1 MVFVTVK
8 FVCGRVTVLENKS
21 LFGFV
26 HSWAW
31 CYKLSGYEPTL
42 PLPTSVGCVGKLSFL
57 FLIFC
62 HFHPCDCWRRNLP
75 RFVAINRAPFGD
87 GVFLA
92 ASRRTVFPHLY
103 CSFPFLTLFFGF
115 TWVNWSRTFAGF
127 VLLKAVTDD
136 AALGRLRN
144 FFRALYPFFRFATRF
159 CLLPHLTVL
168 FIFFILFIMTHF
180 ILWLIIYCRV
190 CFLPVPLLQLATF
203 FAFDPR
209 SVDTVSNFLD
219 MLTLFRII
227 GNFCRPFT
235 FHTSLFFI
243 SLLSVPWKWS

>member
-1 MVFVTVK
+1 M
-8 FVCGRVTVLENKS
+8 
-21 LFGFV
+21 
-26 HSWAW
+26 
-31 CYKLSGYEPTL
+31 
-42 PLPTSVGCVGKLSFL
+42 SF
-57 FLIFC
+57 FPIR
-62 HFHPCDCWRRNLP
+62 RRNLP

-92 ASRRTVFPHLY
+92 APRRTVVPHLY
-103 CSFPFLTLFFGF
+103 SSFPFLTLFFDF

-144 FFRALYPFFRFATRF
+144 FFRALYPFFRFTTRF

-168 FIFFILFIMTHF
+168 YIFFILFIMTHF

-190 CFLPVPLLQLATF
+190 SFLPVPLLQLATF
-203 FAFDPR
+203 FAFAPR

>member
-8 FVCGRVTVLENKS
+8 FFCGRVTVLENKS

-31 CYKLSGYEPTL
+31 CYKLSDYEPTL

-62 HFHPCDCWRRNLP
+62 HFHPCDNWRRNLP

-92 ASRRTVFPHLY
+92 VSRRTVLPHLY
-103 CSFPFLTLFFGF
+103 SSFPVLTLMFWFDLAE
-115 TWVNWSRTFAGF
+115 WSRSFAGF
-127 VLLKAVTDD
+127 VLLTTVADD

-144 FFRALYPFFRFATRF
+144 LFRALSHFFRFTTRF
-159 CLLPHLTVL
+159 CLLH
-168 FIFFILFIMTHF
+168 
-180 ILWLIIYCRV
+180 
-190 CFLPVPLLQLATF
+190 Q
-203 FAFDPR
+203 
-209 SVDTVSNFLD
+209 
-219 MLTLFRII
+219 
-227 GNFCRPFT
+227 G
-235 FHTSLFFI
+235 SL
-243 SLLSVPWKWS
+243 SLR